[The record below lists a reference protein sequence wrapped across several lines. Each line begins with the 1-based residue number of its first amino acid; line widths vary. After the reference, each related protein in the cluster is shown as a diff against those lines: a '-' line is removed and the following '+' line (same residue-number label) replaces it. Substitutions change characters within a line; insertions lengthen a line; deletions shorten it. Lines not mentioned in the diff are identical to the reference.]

1 MSINL
6 DFNSLNVE
14 KIGRTVNV
22 PNNDLARLMYYLNCV
37 ASVIQYDEDNKLTDY
52 QNYHM
57 LTKKEE
63 DVVYG
68 LAALFNPKI
77 FMNAGVF
84 ILDDRLVPNNSSNQ
98 FYKITDDRIGIKV
111 NQEIVIGGRVIRVL
125 EVMAF
130 KEEWINRNYYE
141 PFERICYKLESERK
155 KKCCSNCNWK
165 KIISWLL
172 SLLIIYVFG
181 TIISQFK

>member
-37 ASVIQYDEDNKLTDY
+37 ASVIQYEEDNKLTDY

-63 DVVYG
+63 DAVYG
-68 LAALFNPKI
+68 LAASFNPKI
-77 FMNAGVF
+77 FMNADVF
-84 ILDDRLVPNNSSNQ
+84 VFFP
-98 FYKITDDRIGIKV
+98 
-111 NQEIVIGGRVIRVL
+111 IR
-125 EVMAF
+125 
-130 KEEWINRNYYE
+130 
-141 PFERICYKLESERK
+141 
-155 KKCCSNCNWK
+155 CS
-165 KIISWLL
+165 II
-172 SLLIIYVFG
+172 
-181 TIISQFK
+181 Q